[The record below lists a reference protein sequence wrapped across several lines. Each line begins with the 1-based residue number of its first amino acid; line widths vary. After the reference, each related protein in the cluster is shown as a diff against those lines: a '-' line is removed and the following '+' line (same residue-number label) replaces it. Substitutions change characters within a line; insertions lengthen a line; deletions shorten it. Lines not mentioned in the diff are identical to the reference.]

1 MTFYSIVDRMK
12 EKITVNISWPENITE
27 KFLVENYQKTNI
39 SLILKVMV
47 FEMPQKNYL

>member
-27 KFLVENYQKTNI
+27 KFLVENYQQNKYFIN
-39 SLILKVMV
+39 
-47 FEMPQKNYL
+47 FESNGF